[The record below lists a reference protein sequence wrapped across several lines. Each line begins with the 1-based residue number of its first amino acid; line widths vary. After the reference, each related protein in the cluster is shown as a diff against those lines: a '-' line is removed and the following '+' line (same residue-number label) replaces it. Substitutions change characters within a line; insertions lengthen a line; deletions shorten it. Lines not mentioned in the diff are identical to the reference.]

1 MFGLFDKI
9 EEILKDFLISIVEA
23 NLSNMFSDVNEKIGT
38 IANEVSKTPQAW
50 NKDIFSMIRSLSETV
65 VVPIAG
71 MIITFVLCHELIT
84 MITEKNNMHDIDTF
98 IFFKYFFKMFVAV
111 YLVSHCFDITMAIFD
126 VAQHLV
132 NKSSDFLSV
141 STNIDVIET
150 LSQLKDGMKEMSLA
164 ELAGLSIETLLIS
177 QCMNIISILITVI
190 LYGRMVEI
198 YLYCSVSPIPFATM
212 TAKEWNIGNNYVK
225 GLLALGFQGFF
236 IMVCVGIYAVLVKSM
251 TLEDNIHA
259 AIFSVVAYT
268 VLLCFSLFKTG
279 SLSKSVFGAH

>member
-9 EEILKDFLISIVEA
+9 EEILKDFLISMVEA
-23 NLSNMFSDVNEKIGT
+23 NLSNMFNDVNEKIGT
-38 IANEVSKTPQAW
+38 IASEVSKTPQAW

-84 MITEKNNMHDIDTF
+84 LITEKNNMHDIDTF

-132 NKSSDFLSV
+132 NKSSDFLST
-141 STNIDVIET
+141 STNIDVIDT
-150 LSQLKDGMKEMSLA
+150 LNQLKDSMKEMSLA

-198 YLYCSVSPIPFATM
+198 YLYCSISPIPFSTI

-251 TLEDNIHA
+251 TLADNIHA